1 MSHIEGNHNRQRD
14 VCGEKVG
21 HIEVEKHTVTIGDGD
36 DNKEAGAQVCERN
49 ENPRDKAGNRADVGE
64 PGEHL
69 GGRVGAVEESEQGN
83 GSCKGDRVDWHTV
96 SGAAGENGR
105 HFSVAGHRVQASSGG
120 EKLRVTARV
129 CRSEDGGIDD
139 VVEHLDTGV
148 LDTDHVW
155 RAGSS
160 AGSRVDG
167 VHEPRV
173 VRANNHSD
181 NDHSNDIEKGESVDE
196 SLAGFW
202 QIRSWG
208 LGLGSTGG
216 DQLRAENESKRT
228 LDDSGPAR
236 KEFAGVSWNKVL
248 DKGSW
253 VFPVV
258 ETEHAVRCRC
268 SAEENDN
275 SNNNKTDD
283 GDNLDGGDPELD
295 LAEEFHRAEIER
307 HARDP
312 EDGNKDGHV
321 GIGPVLDHKGG
332 GSHFGRRNQC
342 LGVIKVQAGSKCKR
356 LVARVALTQSVHRGL
371 AGNGDIRNHFAE
383 LVHDAPDEERQNQVA
398 DQQACG
404 SARRQRRAGTDKDT
418 RSDGSSERDQLDV
431 SALET
436 TVDLGEL
443 LFLGHHLLGEEVIG
457 LANHRTG
464 FFREFR
470 HWLVVKRKAKRWYI
484 CLLIKDI

>member
-21 HIEVEKHTVTIGDGD
+21 NIQIEKHTVTIGDGD
-36 DNKEAGAQVCERN
+36 DNKEAGAQVCERH
-49 ENPRDKAGNRADVGE
+49 ENPRDEAGNRADVGE

-69 GGRVGAVEESEQGN
+69 SGRVGAVEESEQSN

-96 SGAAGENGR
+96 SGAAGKNGR
-105 HFSVAGHRVQASSGG
+105 HFSVAGHRVQASGGG

-148 LDTDHVW
+148 LDSDHVW

-173 VRANNHSD
+173 VRANNHSY
-181 NDHSNDIEKGESVDE
+181 NDDSHDIEEGEPVDE

-202 QIRSWG
+202 QVRSWG
-208 LGLGSTGG
+208 LSLGSTGG
-216 DQLRAENESKRT
+216 DELRAENESKRT

-248 DKGSW
+248 NKGSW

-258 ETEHAVRCRC
+258 ETEHTVRCRC
-268 SAEENDN
+268 SAEEDDD
-275 SNNNKTDD
+275 SNNDKTND
-283 GDNLDGGDPELD
+283 GDDLDGGDPELD

-307 HARDP
+307 HTRDP
-312 EDGNKDGHV
+312 EDRNKDGHV
-321 GIGPVLDHKGG
+321 GIGPVLDHKSG
-332 GSHFGRRNQC
+332 GSHFGRRNQR
-342 LGVIKVQAGSKCKR
+342 LGVIEVHAGSKRKR
-356 LVARVALTQSVHRGL
+356 LVARVALTQSVHGGL
-371 AGNGDIRNHFAE
+371 AGNGDIRHHFAE
-383 LVHDAPDEERQNQVA
+383 LVHNAPDEEGQDEVA

-404 SARRQRRAGTDKDT
+404 SARRQCRPGTDKNT
-418 RSDGSSERDQLDV
+418 CSDSSSERDQLDV

-436 TVDLGEL
+436 TVDLG
-443 LFLGHHLLGEEVIG
+443 
-457 LANHRTG
+457 
-464 FFREFR
+464 
-470 HWLVVKRKAKRWYI
+470 
-484 CLLIKDI
+484 

>member
-1 MSHIEGNHNRQRD
+1 MPFDLRFENLTVRLKTMYTRDEAKDLVRLAELGTLKLGKASHR
-14 VCGEKVG
+14 K
-21 HIEVEKHTVTIGDGD
+21 
-36 DNKEAGAQVCERN
+36 VCERH
-49 ENPRDKAGNRADVGE
+49 ENPRDEAGNRADVGE

-96 SGAAGENGR
+96 SGAAGKNGR
-105 HFSVAGHRVQASSGG
+105 HFSVAGHRVQASGGG

-148 LDTDHVW
+148 LDSDHVW

-181 NDHSNDIEKGESVDE
+181 NDDSHDIEEGEPVDE

-208 LGLGSTGG
+208 LSLGSTGG
-216 DQLRAENESKRT
+216 DELRAENESKRT

-236 KEFAGVSWNKVL
+236 KEFAGVSWDKVL
-248 DKGSW
+248 NKGSW

-258 ETEHAVRCRC
+258 EAEHTVRCRC
-268 SAEENDN
+268 SAEEDDN
-275 SNNNKTDD
+275 SNNDKTND
-283 GDNLDGGDPELD
+283 GDDLDGGDPELD

-307 HARDP
+307 HTRDP
-312 EDGNKDGHV
+312 EDRNKDGHV
-321 GIGPVLDHKGG
+321 GIGPVLDHKSG
-332 GSHFGRRNQC
+332 GSHFGRRNQR
-342 LGVIKVQAGSKCKR
+342 LGVIEVHAGSKRKR
-356 LVARVALTQSVHRGL
+356 LVARVALTQSVHGGL
-371 AGNGDIRNHFAE
+371 AGNGDIRHHFAE
-383 LVHDAPDEERQNQVA
+383 LVHNAPDEKGQDQVA

-404 SARRQRRAGTDKDT
+404 SARRQRRPGTDKNT
-418 RSDGSSERDQLDV
+418 CSDSSSERDQLDV

-436 TVDLGEL
+436 TVDLG
-443 LFLGHHLLGEEVIG
+443 
-457 LANHRTG
+457 
-464 FFREFR
+464 
-470 HWLVVKRKAKRWYI
+470 
-484 CLLIKDI
+484 